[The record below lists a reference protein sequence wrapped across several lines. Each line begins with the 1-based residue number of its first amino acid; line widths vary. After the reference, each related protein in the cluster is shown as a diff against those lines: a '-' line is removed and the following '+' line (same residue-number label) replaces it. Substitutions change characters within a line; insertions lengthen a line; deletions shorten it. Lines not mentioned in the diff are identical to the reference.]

1 MQKVRKTRTHRSL
14 GDYLFVA
21 IVRMS

>member
-1 MQKVRKTRTHRSL
+1 MRTHWSL